1 MCYYYLKG
9 CQKKHA
15 TRDTRESS
23 AEVKENRKAAY
34 TSNMQLQA
42 WFSKRVDTQPEPMLL
57 LDLLRGWEASLQEES
72 RAVCHHQ
79 GCTYLAATLATTQHH
94 Y

>member
-1 MCYYYLKG
+1 MKG

-15 TRDTRESS
+15 THDTKEPP
-23 AEVKENRKAAY
+23 AWVKENMKIAY
-34 TSNMQLQA
+34 TSNMLLQA
-42 WFSKRVDTQPEPMLL
+42 WFSNKRVDIQPEPMLLL
-57 LDLLRGWEASLQEES
+57 LDLLRGWEASLQEET

-79 GCTYLAATLATTQHH
+79 GCTYLAATLATTHHH